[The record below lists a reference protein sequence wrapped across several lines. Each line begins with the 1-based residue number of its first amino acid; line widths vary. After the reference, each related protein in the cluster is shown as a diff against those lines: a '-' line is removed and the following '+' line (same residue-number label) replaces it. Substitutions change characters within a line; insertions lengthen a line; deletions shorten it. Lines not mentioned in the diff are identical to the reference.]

1 MNEKKK
7 TLYFIGGAILLALLA
22 FATTPHRATPNDFL
36 DQGEE
41 FFPEFQDPNVATSLE
56 VVSFNEETG
65 EAVPF
70 KVVFEDGKWSIPS
83 HYNYPADGKDQ
94 LAKVAAGVIGIKKDD
109 YRSDNVADHEALGVI
124 DPLDESAT
132 SLTGRGTRVTISG
145 ENEKLLA
152 DFIIGKKVEGAKGYR
167 FVRIPGQK
175 RVYAAKMDIPL
186 TTKFSDWIESDLLKV
201 EKDAITQI
209 TLKDYSI
216 NERSGVV
223 NQRDVVKLSKDGSAW
238 KINKMRSN
246 QEVNKSKADDLLK
259 ALDELTIVG
268 IRPKPQG
275 LSRNLR
281 KAGDAMEVS
290 QGDYLSLQSKGY
302 FFAKDGQMLSNEG
315 EMQVKTSDGVTYT
328 LRFGE
333 IAYGSG
339 TEVSAGATDPE
350 KVNKDVAENR
360 YLFITTEFDGSEFKE
375 PRQPKNTDFQNKSD
389 SLWTDSDKQNKNLF
403 DAHKAWEEK
412 IEKGK
417 NLSAEL
423 NDRFADWYYVIS
435 DASFKKLHLKRKD
448 LVQPKKKS

>member
-7 TLYFIGGAILLALLA
+7 TLYFIGAAILLALLA
-22 FATTPHRATPNDFL
+22 FATTPRRATPDAFL

-41 FFPEFQDPNVATSLE
+41 FFPEFKDPNSATSLE

-109 YRSDNVADHEALGVI
+109 YRSDNIADHEALGVI

-132 SLTGRGTRVTISG
+132 SLTGRGTRVTIKG
-145 ENEKLLA
+145 ENEKMLA
-152 DFIIGKKVEGAKGYR
+152 DFIIGKKVEGADGFR

-175 RVYAAKMDIPL
+175 RVYASKMDIPL
-186 TTKFSDWIESDLLKV
+186 TTKFSDWIEADLLKV
-201 EKDAITQI
+201 EKDNISEI

-216 NERSGVV
+216 NERTGVV
-223 NQRDVVKLSKDGSAW
+223 NQRDVVELKKDGSNW

-246 QEVNKSKADDLLK
+246 QEVNKSKADALLK

-268 IRPKPQG
+268 VRPKPQG

-281 KAGDAMEVS
+281 KASDAMEVS

-315 EMQVKTSDGVTYT
+315 EMQVKTSDGVVYT

-339 TEVSAGATDPE
+339 TEVSAGAANPE

-360 YLFITTEFDGSEFKE
+360 YLFITTQFDGSEFKE
-375 PRQPKNTDFQNKSD
+375 PRQPKNTDFQNKAD

-403 DAHKAWEEK
+403 DAHKTWEEK
-412 IEKGK
+412 MEKGK
-417 NLSAEL
+417 NLSEEL

-435 DASFKKLHLKRKD
+435 DASFKKLHLKRGD
-448 LVQPKKKS
+448 LVQQKKKS